1 MEERKVPIEI
11 IYDDVKNEIGL
22 ERLIIISAGTLSFAT
37 IGCLISILISR
48 KIYK

>member
-1 MEERKVPIEI
+1 MDEKKAPIEM

-22 ERLIIISAGTLSFAT
+22 ERLIFISAGTLSFAT
-37 IGCLISILISR
+37 IGCLVSILISR